1 MSRDL
6 VVRHIRTAC
15 ANCDASARSEMA
27 ALDRQVRVENSRLRF
42 PSFQE
47 VGAVWLRSISQK
59 EAALVSE
66 ITRYL
71 EVVTHLDEEL
81 ISAIEVEIGRILAD
95 DHGSNHLQAY
105 ADSLH
110 RSAARCG
117 MRFRP
122 EDHRFDLADA
132 AYRAGLSNTLRKA
145 RRNASDAVQ
154 LQLLT
159 KGNRMNLSSLMKDK
173 ITVLKKTGEKIQ
185 NIKATVSSDSVITA
199 AEGILIEPGDL
210 LRRHMSNGAEETF
223 EVFDPGFHE
232 AFHAIP
238 ASYQMRVRK
247 LGLPEADRAIQSITY
262 NLNGPNSRVNQSSVD
277 NSVNAVTVNPDVLE
291 LIGALRLELAR
302 LQLSESEKS
311 SASEI
316 IDAVEHQAQAER
328 PSKVAVKTLLAALPH
343 AGSIASIASAIT
355 ALL

>member
-6 VVRHIRTAC
+6 VVHRIRSAC
-15 ANCDASARSEMA
+15 ANCDASARSEMV

-47 VGAVWLRSISQK
+47 VGAVWLRAISQK

-71 EVVTHLDEEL
+71 DVAPRLDDEL
-81 ISAIEVEIGRILAD
+81 MKAIEVEIERTFAD
-95 DHGSNHLQAY
+95 DRGGDHLQAY
-105 ADSLH
+105 ADSLQ

-132 AYRAGLSNTLRKA
+132 AYRASLSNTRRQAL
-145 RRNASDAVQ
+145 RNAFDAIQ

-159 KGNRMNLSSLMKDK
+159 KGDKMNLSSLMKDK
-173 ITVLKKTGEKIQ
+173 ITVLKKTGERIE

-210 LRRHMSNGAEETF
+210 LRRQMSNGAEETF
-223 EVFDPGFHE
+223 EVIDPGFHE

-247 LGLPEADRAIQSITY
+247 LGLPEADRAVQSITY
-262 NLNGPNSRVNQSSVD
+262 NLNGPNSRVNQNSVD
-277 NSVNAVTVNPDVLE
+277 NSANTVTVNPDVLE
-291 LIGALRLELAR
+291 LIGALRVELAR
-302 LQLSESEKS
+302 LQLPEAEKA

-316 IDAVEHQAQAER
+316 IDAVEHQVQAEK
-328 PSKVAVKTLLAALPH
+328 PSKVAVKTLLSALPH
-343 AGSIASIASAIT
+343 AASIASIVSAIA